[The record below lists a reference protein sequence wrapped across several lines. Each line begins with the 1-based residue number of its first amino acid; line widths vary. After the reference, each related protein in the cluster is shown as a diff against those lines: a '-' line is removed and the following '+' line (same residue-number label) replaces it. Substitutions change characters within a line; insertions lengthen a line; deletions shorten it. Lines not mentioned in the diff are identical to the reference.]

1 MANFSLLAKL
11 GLDSNAFQSGL
22 RESSKSS
29 KKFSK
34 SVTASFAKVAA
45 ALGGV
50 ALGKNMVR
58 LAMDAEEV
66 ADKFRTVLGPAAE
79 GVNKQIT
86 TLMKTIPATRA
97 QLQDTIA
104 TVTQMGLA
112 FGMSEKGAGQFAV
125 GMTKI
130 SADLASFHNMKPEEV
145 FLKMQAAITGEFE
158 PLKKLGIVINE
169 ARLKQEALNL
179 GIGNGKDALNA
190 QAKAVAVQNI
200 VLKDMGAALGNAAQ
214 TANSSANR
222 TKFFQAKLEELQT
235 EIGAKMIPVMVKFLQ
250 VLDPLV
256 TYISLNIERTLTFT
270 RRILAFT
277 AGVKIASKLIPIFSK
292 GLIAY
297 QAAAKAGATATGI
310 LSISLRRLATSIKA
324 LMASTGIGL
333 LVVALSEV
341 GFMALQA
348 ATKTGEATDDM
359 TSELANLQKEI
370 EDTMSMVQGST
381 QAYIEGASAQE
392 SYSGAAAS
400 VTMQLKEQE
409 KAHEDLKDQIAAYYK
424 KVKEVTEAEQDRFI
438 AAKELESLQLRAKG
452 DTKKA
457 EELDK
462 QIEKMKEA
470 IRISREYGV
479 TLEKAVEIVKG
490 IDEKGQSDEEERKEK
505 IASLEEKIK
514 KMKLAAI
521 RAQAAGDKEEQAAM
535 EKRVELAEKIVSLM
549 KEFNISQEEA
559 TNIAN
564 KTAKAEDITGEGSQ
578 GDTRGDFA
586 RELTG
591 EALRKA
597 ANEAG
602 KGQGTRFER
611 MADGTFQQFVNG
623 RKVIKGGKFTEE
635 QLQQGLE
642 KQIEKDPSLQTL
654 ENIEKIFQGRL
665 VNE

>member
-79 GVNKQIT
+79 GVNNQIT

-158 PLKKLGIVINE
+158 PLKRLGIVINE

-190 QAKAVAVQNI
+190 QAKAITVQNI

-235 EIGAKMIPVMVKFLQ
+235 EIGAKMIPVLVKFLQ

-277 AGVKIASKLIPIFSK
+277 AGVKIASKLIPVFTK

-297 QAAAKAGATATGI
+297 QAAAKTGATATAI
-310 LSISLRRLATSIKA
+310 LSISLRRLAASIKG
-324 LMASTGIGL
+324 LLASTGIGL

-359 TSELANLQKEI
+359 TSELAKLQKEI
-370 EDTMSMVQGST
+370 EETMSMVQGST

-392 SYSGAAAS
+392 SYSGASAS

-479 TLEKAVEIVKG
+479 TLEKAAEIVKG
-490 IDEKGQSDEEERKEK
+490 IDEKGQSEEEKRKEK

-514 KMKLAAI
+514 EMKLAAI
-521 RAQAAGDKEEQAAM
+521 RAQAAGDKEAQAAM

-549 KEFNISQEEA
+549 NEFNISQEEA
-559 TNIAN
+559 TKIAN
-564 KTAKAEDITGEGSQ
+564 QTAKPEDITGEGSQ
-578 GDTRGDFA
+578 KDTRGDMA
-586 RELTG
+586 RSLRG
-591 EALRKA
+591 EDLRKA
-597 ANEAG
+597 ASAAG
-602 KGQGTRFER
+602 KEDGIRFER
-611 MADGTFQQFVNG
+611 MGDGMFQQFVNG
-623 RKVIKGGKFTEE
+623 RKGGKFTEE
-635 QLQQGLE
+635 QLQKGLE
-642 KQIEKDPSLQTL
+642 SKIEKDPSMKTL
-654 ENIEKIFQGRL
+654 ESIEKILQGKF
-665 VNE
+665 VSE

>member
-623 RKVIKGGKFTEE
+623 RKGRKGGKFTEE

-654 ENIEKIFQGRL
+654 ENIEKILQGRL

>member
-22 RESSKSS
+22 RESSQSS

-50 ALGKNMVR
+50 AIGKNMVR

-79 GVNKQIT
+79 GVNNQIT

-130 SADLASFHNMKPEEV
+130 SADLASFNNMKPEEV

-158 PLKKLGIVINE
+158 PLKRLGIIINE
-169 ARLKQEALNL
+169 DRLKQEALNL
-179 GIGNGKDALNA
+179 GIGNGKDALDA
-190 QAKAVAVQNI
+190 QAKAITVQNI

-214 TANSSANR
+214 TADSSANR

-235 EIGAKMIPVMVKFLQ
+235 EIGTKLIPVLVKFLEM
-250 VLDPLV
+250 LDPLV

-277 AGVKIASKLIPIFSK
+277 AGVKIASKVIPLFSK

-310 LSISLRRLATSIKA
+310 LSISLRRLALSIKG
-324 LMASTGIGL
+324 LLASTGIGL

-392 SYSGAAAS
+392 SYGGAAAS

-409 KAHEDLKDQIAAYYK
+409 EAHEDLKKQISDYYR
-424 KVKEVTEAEQDRFI
+424 KVREVTEAEQDRFI

-479 TLEKAVEIVKG
+479 TLEKAAEIVKG
-490 IDEKGQSDEEERKEK
+490 IDEKGQSKEEKRKEK
-505 IASLEEKIK
+505 IETLEEKIK
-514 KMKLAAI
+514 EIKLAAI
-521 RAQAAGDKEEQAAM
+521 RAQAAGENAQA
-535 EKRVELAEKIVSLM
+535 
-549 KEFNISQEEA
+549 EA
-559 TNIAN
+559 
-564 KTAKAEDITGEGSQ
+564 
-578 GDTRGDFA
+578 
-586 RELTG
+586 
-591 EALRKA
+591 
-597 ANEAG
+597 
-602 KGQGTRFER
+602 
-611 MADGTFQQFVNG
+611 
-623 RKVIKGGKFTEE
+623 
-635 QLQQGLE
+635 LE
-642 KQIEKDPSLQTL
+642 KQIDLTEKAIQISREYGISLERAAELVRGIEANKPKKDEGGKVSEKATGGISSLAAVGGGGLVGMLKPLDKANDIATNQLSVLKSIERNTQPQTL
-654 ENIEKIFQGRL
+654 GGTGFK
-665 VNE
+665 